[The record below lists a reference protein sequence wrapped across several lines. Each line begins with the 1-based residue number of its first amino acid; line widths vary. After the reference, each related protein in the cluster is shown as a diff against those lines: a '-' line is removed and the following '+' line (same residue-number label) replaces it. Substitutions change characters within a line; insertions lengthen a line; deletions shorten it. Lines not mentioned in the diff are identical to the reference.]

1 MPAELQPTPGV
12 LLGAALI
19 FWAIMVW
26 SPVQAQ
32 TAPPLA
38 QAQHTDPAW
47 EQALSILGQQA
58 RARDIMAL
66 RHAVE
71 LLGQSRDPRALSLLD
86 ALQDGAVLVDENSH
100 VCLGS
105 AGGTRDVV
113 TGEPACS
120 SHAHT
125 LPLTNIIR
133 RAISL
138 AMARQRLHDANPKV
152 RLAAVVEL
160 SHSLQPSVG
169 MALEEALAT
178 EQDPEVQRR
187 IAMTLALLHVQDAE
201 PQRRLDALEV
211 LENHLELAQRP
222 VIEPLAGPAEGN
234 PEVRAKARA
243 VLERLDRRAFVIHQT
258 ERFLQGLSL
267 GSILML
273 AALGL
278 AITFGLLGIINMA
291 HGEMLM
297 VGAYVCHACTSFASR
312 LLPQGQDAAILL
324 SLPVAFVVTAGLGAL
339 IEVTVIRHL
348 YGRPLES
355 LLATWGI
362 SLALIQAIRLTFGA
376 QNVVVPAPS
385 WLDGD
390 LQITADLSFTIIR
403 LAVVVLALAVTVLI
417 HGVLRWTSMGLALRA
432 VTQDRAMSSALGLSS
447 ARIDRRAF
455 ALGSG
460 VAGLAGVALA
470 QLDTVGPNMGQGYIV
485 DAFLVV
491 VVGGVG
497 QLGGTII
504 AAFGLGVLQKFLE
517 PAMGAVLAKV
527 AILLL
532 VILVIQR
539 RPQGLFTWRI
549 RSG

>member
-211 LENHLELAQRP
+211 LENKTVSRP
-222 VIEPLAGPAEGN
+222 
-234 PEVRAKARA
+234 
-243 VLERLDRRAFVIHQT
+243 
-258 ERFLQGLSL
+258 
-267 GSILML
+267 
-273 AALGL
+273 
-278 AITFGLLGIINMA
+278 
-291 HGEMLM
+291 
-297 VGAYVCHACTSFASR
+297 
-312 LLPQGQDAAILL
+312 
-324 SLPVAFVVTAGLGAL
+324 
-339 IEVTVIRHL
+339 
-348 YGRPLES
+348 
-355 LLATWGI
+355 
-362 SLALIQAIRLTFGA
+362 
-376 QNVVVPAPS
+376 
-385 WLDGD
+385 
-390 LQITADLSFTIIR
+390 
-403 LAVVVLALAVTVLI
+403 
-417 HGVLRWTSMGLALRA
+417 
-432 VTQDRAMSSALGLSS
+432 
-447 ARIDRRAF
+447 
-455 ALGSG
+455 
-460 VAGLAGVALA
+460 
-470 QLDTVGPNMGQGYIV
+470 
-485 DAFLVV
+485 
-491 VVGGVG
+491 
-497 QLGGTII
+497 
-504 AAFGLGVLQKFLE
+504 
-517 PAMGAVLAKV
+517 
-527 AILLL
+527 
-532 VILVIQR
+532 
-539 RPQGLFTWRI
+539 WRKYSNI
-549 RSG
+549 CL